1 MFVTLFGYIVF
12 FRGVRNDIDEEDDE
26 ESYYRYM
33 EENPMAGILAEEEE
47 ELSVQY
53 DDEGN
58 AVIPDKKVTNYTRV
72 YPVYNVMTLCN
83 VWLYF

>member
-1 MFVTLFGYIVF
+1 
-12 FRGVRNDIDEEDDE
+12 
-26 ESYYRYM
+26 
-33 EENPMAGILAEEEE
+33 MAGILAEEEE

-72 YPVYNVMTLCN
+72 
-83 VWLYF
+83 